1 MERAE
6 ELPALQGRVLVGMRK
21 SARCALYS
29 YAPGG
34 DTGWAGE
41 GGGGAGAWSR
51 RALGSLLSVLALILG
66 DGATGRPVVCGCAE
80 QGLSGLRAQTGE
92 GVGGSGHF
100 GHAPGK
106 RAIPRHGQ
114 IWAMC
119 EGGLGFLCFLGESP
133 LWPEPIMSRRGGQ
146 RVRDWL
152 EVPVPVQG
160 GAHALA
166 SCCQSHSRS
175 SVGSGGQGLCP
186 GGIWSVKWGA
196 GG

>member
-80 QGLSGLRAQTGE
+80 QGLSGLHAQTGE
-92 GVGGSGHF
+92 GVGGSV
-100 GHAPGK
+100 
-106 RAIPRHGQ
+106 
-114 IWAMC
+114 C
-119 EGGLGFLCFLGESP
+119 S
-133 LWPEPIMSRRGGQ
+133 
-146 RVRDWL
+146 
-152 EVPVPVQG
+152 
-160 GAHALA
+160 
-166 SCCQSHSRS
+166 
-175 SVGSGGQGLCP
+175 
-186 GGIWSVKWGA
+186 
-196 GG
+196 